1 MKKTLLIA
9 ASTVAL
15 SMAFTGCAMNS
26 GNAQMKKMEKSEY
39 TDPIVNGK
47 TTKADVQKLLGD
59 PNRVH
64 ALSGAGNEGKT
75 EWDYS
80 YTRGSLKF
88 ASYLPVINWFISGTD
103 DTTKQLSIVFDKS
116 GVAENHDTTKYEGE
130 TVRGLFQ

>member
-26 GNAQMKKMEKSEY
+26 VNIPMKNMEKSEY

-59 PNRVH
+59 PNHVH
-64 ALSGAGNEGKT
+64 ALSGAGNEGKIT
-75 EWDYS
+75 WEYMH
-80 YTRGSLKF
+80 TRGSYKF
-88 ASYLPVINWFISGTD
+88 ISYIPVLNWFKSGTD
-103 DTTKQLSIVFDKS
+103 DTTKQLSIVFDKN
-116 GVAENHDTTKYEGE
+116 GVVENHDTTKFEGE